1 MFMSEVL
8 KMYGQYMS
16 QKSMDI
22 SATEMA
28 KAIVFIARKHGFDA
42 LKVQQ
47 SLRMQVLRQVGCNS
61 KLTLRRV

>member
-1 MFMSEVL
+1 MSLVHVL
-8 KMYGQYMS
+8 NMYIHYMS
-16 QKSMDI
+16 QKSESI

-28 KAIVFIARKHGFDA
+28 KAIIAIARKNEFNA